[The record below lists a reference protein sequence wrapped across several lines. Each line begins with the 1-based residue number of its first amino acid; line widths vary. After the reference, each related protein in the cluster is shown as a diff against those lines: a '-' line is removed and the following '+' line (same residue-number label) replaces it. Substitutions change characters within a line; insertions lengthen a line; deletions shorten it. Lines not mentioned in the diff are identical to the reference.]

1 MSLRY
6 LFVDMNAYFASVE
19 QQDFP
24 ELRGKPV
31 AVVPVMART
40 TCCIAASYEAKKY
53 GIKTGTPVWE
63 ALQLCPKLVC
73 RIGRHER
80 YTELHDRIVRAIG
93 RCLPVEKVVSI
104 DEMACR
110 LVGDERTPEK
120 AVAIAKRVKR
130 AIFDSAG
137 EWMRCSVGIGPNVML
152 AKVAGD
158 MQKPDGLTVVETK
171 DLPGRLYDL
180 KLTDFPGIGRR
191 MEKRFHRLGVTST
204 RQLFRLTVRQLS
216 EVWGSRIH
224 GERWY
229 YTLRGEDVP
238 EKETKRRTVGHSH
251 VMPPELRTDA
261 GAYAVLSKLIH
272 KAAARLRSID
282 YWAGHLS
289 VMVRYE
295 DGGAWETGCH
305 LPRCQDTLN
314 VLLAFNELW
323 KHRPP
328 AGQPKQVSMV
338 LTDLVPARSATP
350 SLFEFDRQVTV
361 LSHAMDRV
369 NRVFGRQAVH
379 FGSRHGLGDEAAP
392 TRVAFT
398 QIPDFDPASE

>member
-19 QQDFP
+19 QQDDP
-24 ELRGKPV
+24 KLRGKPV

-40 TCCIAASYEAKKY
+40 TCCIAASYEAKKW
-53 GIKTGTPVWE
+53 GVKTGTPVWE
-63 ALQLCPKLVC
+63 AQQLCPGVIL

-80 YTELHDRIVRAIG
+80 YTELHDRIVQAVG
-93 RCLPVEKVVSI
+93 RCLPVEKVISI
-104 DEMACR
+104 DELVCR
-110 LVGDERTPEK
+110 LIGDERRPEK
-120 AVAIAKRVKR
+120 ATAIAKAIKR
-130 AIFDSAG
+130 EIFEHAG
-137 EWMRCSVGIGPNVML
+137 EWMRCSIGLGPNRFL

-158 MQKPDGLTVVETK
+158 MQKPDGLTLIEAK

-180 KLTDFPGIGRR
+180 KLTDFPGIARR
-191 MEKRFHRLGVTST
+191 MEKRFHRYGVTST
-204 RQLFRLTVRQLS
+204 KQLFRLTVNQMS

-229 YTLRGEDVP
+229 YTLRGEDVA

-251 VMPPELRTDA
+251 VMPPELRTDV
-261 GAYAVLSKLIH
+261 GAYAVMSKLIH

-289 VMVRYE
+289 VIVRYE
-295 DGGAWETGCH
+295 EGDVWQTGCH

-314 VLLAFNELW
+314 MLRAFHELW
-323 KHRPP
+323 KDRP
-328 AGQPKQVSMV
+328 ADGRPKQVSMV
-338 LTDLVPARSATP
+338 LTDLMPARSATP
-350 SLFEFDRQVTV
+350 SLFPIDRQVTE

-379 FGSRHGLGDEAAP
+379 FGSRHGLGDQAAP